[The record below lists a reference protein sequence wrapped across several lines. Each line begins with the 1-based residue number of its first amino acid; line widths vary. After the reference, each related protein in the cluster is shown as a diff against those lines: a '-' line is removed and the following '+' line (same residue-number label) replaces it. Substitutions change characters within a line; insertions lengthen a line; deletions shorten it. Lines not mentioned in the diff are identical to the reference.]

1 MKSYS
6 ISDTFPMGDSVT
18 VEEPTLE
25 EVVSDDQAQD
35 QDLPDLGDD
44 TEVTIDGEGDKEVE

>member
-6 ISDTFPMGDSVT
+6 IRDTFPMGDSVT

-25 EVVSDDQAQD
+25 EVVSDDQAQG

-44 TEVTIDGEGDKEVE
+44 TQVTIDGEGEETVE

>member
-1 MKSYS
+1 MKAYS
-6 ISDTFPMGDSVT
+6 IRDTFPMGDSVT

-25 EVVSDDQAQD
+25 EVVSDDQAQG

-44 TEVTIDGEGDKEVE
+44 TQVTIDGEGEETVE